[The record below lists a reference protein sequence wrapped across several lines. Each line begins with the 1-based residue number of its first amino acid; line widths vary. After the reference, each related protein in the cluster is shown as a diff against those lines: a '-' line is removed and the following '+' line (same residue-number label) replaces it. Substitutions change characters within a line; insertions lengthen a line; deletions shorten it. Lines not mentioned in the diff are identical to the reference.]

1 MSVDSLMISSV
12 EYWEKTQGVLG
23 ALILVS
29 RQLAAAM
36 PSCSLGVCM
45 VVSGGL
51 HLADWLMSSK
61 PTKATSS
68 GIRCPRN
75 CMACMTCMAVQS
87 LPHI

>member
-1 MSVDSLMISSV
+1 MSVDSLIISSV

-45 VVSGGL
+45 VVSGG
-51 HLADWLMSSK
+51 
-61 PTKATSS
+61 
-68 GIRCPRN
+68 
-75 CMACMTCMAVQS
+75 
-87 LPHI
+87 